1 MHICAAAPAIRC
13 LFTKVIQ
20 SLRGCGRGRNRK
32 PGIWG
37 VKPSGRQGLS
47 ANIDSPTSGSFAQLR
62 HTEDITRKTGSSDIF
77 SCEWNKCEEPYVATA
92 QNVGDETLTIR
103 ATLIDEEHQKDLALK
118 PLPRPPSCHMS
129 TSSCYSERVSRDM
142 DIDGDAVIVMNLAE
156 ENAGRVCSLGYCSCA
171 QGEGCAQHG
180 RSFLDV

>member
-13 LFTKVIQ
+13 LFTKMMQ

-32 PGIWG
+32 PSIWG
-37 VKPSGRQGLS
+37 VKPSGRQGFS
-47 ANIDSPTSGSFAQLR
+47 DNNDSPKSGSFTKLR
-62 HTEDITRKTGSSDIF
+62 HTEDITRKTNSSDIF
-77 SCEWNKCEEPYVATA
+77 SCEWNKYEEPYVASTRNA
-92 QNVGDETLTIR
+92 GDETLTIW

-129 TSSCYSERVSRDM
+129 TSSCYSERVSHDM
-142 DIDGDAVIVMNLAE
+142 DIDGDAVIVMSLAE
-156 ENAGRVCSLGYCSCA
+156 ENSGRVCSLGYCSCA